1 MLRKELNTTSVQC
14 QIKALEIDI
23 QAKIGDIVL
32 ENNVNSD
39 LDLSLIPIN
48 DLIELN
54 FLCQDN
60 GAAPLNWDPLEP

>member
-1 MLRKELNTTSVQC
+1 MLRKELNTTGVQC

-23 QAKIGDIVL
+23 QAKTGDIVL

-39 LDLSLIPIN
+39 LYLSLIPIN

-54 FLCQDN
+54 SLCQEN
-60 GAAPLNWDPLEP
+60 EAAP